1 MIKLESS
8 LKEQR
13 TSSEKMQREINKL
26 SVKKLNLETDL
37 ENANNQID
45 SLEKELAEKEKSIK
59 DGKATMNR

>member
-45 SLEKELAEKEKSIK
+45 SLKKEIAEKEKSIK